1 MVCVLRL
8 GGEEGE
14 EDFEIVVLSFHWS
27 GLAVWACVCCMWVS
41 LLMFISNDPGP
52 ERVLNGEGA

>member
-1 MVCVLRL
+1 MLRL

-14 EDFEIVVLSFHWS
+14 EDFEIVVLSFYWS
-27 GLAVWACVCCMWVS
+27 GLAVWTCVCCMWVS
-41 LLMFISNDPGP
+41 LLMVISNDPGP